1 MGCAGSGKV
10 CKACVVSSEA
20 DSDKLCIGGEV
31 LFLWSW
37 RGQRESVV
45 LRDVVLVS
53 KRPSAGSVIELEI
66 EELGKTVW
74 VVVLVLYA
82 GRSAAWYGLVDS
94 ASGSVGVTDC
104 YVLVPKLEG
113 LSSRGQGRRC

>member
-1 MGCAGSGKV
+1 M
-10 CKACVVSSEA
+10 
-20 DSDKLCIGGEV
+20 
-31 LFLWSW
+31 
-37 RGQRESVV
+37 V

-53 KRPSAGSVIELEI
+53 KRPSTGSVIELEI

-82 GRSAAWYGLVDS
+82 GRSASWYGLVDS

-104 YVLVPKLEG
+104 YVLVPRLEG

>member
-1 MGCAGSGKV
+1 MGCAGSEKV

-20 DSDKLCIGGEV
+20 NSDKLCIGGEV

-74 VVVLVLYA
+74 VVVLVFDA
-82 GRSAAWYGLVDS
+82 GWGAAKDWLCDG
-94 ASGSVGVTDC
+94 SG
-104 YVLVPKLEG
+104 
-113 LSSRGQGRRC
+113 